1 MVLDQCCYTLYRY
14 QVRAVIWLISRQ
26 RLHVCRQEQLDLKKG
41 SRDHWHVWNILKR
54 YLQNNSLL
62 LVWIFVKSKVTEL
75 REYID
80 THNYLKM

>member
-14 QVRAVIWLISRQ
+14 QVRAVISLISRQ
-26 RLHVCRQEQLDLKKG
+26 RLHVSARAIRLEKGDPWSLACLKY
-41 SRDHWHVWNILKR
+41 KR

-62 LVWIFVKSKVTEL
+62 LVWILVKSKVTEL

-80 THNYLKM
+80 THNYLQM